1 MNRRGWQAG
10 VTAHWDEMRPK
21 LKGVHR
27 IFLHLLCVS
36 AQGYSRCLTSH
47 ILCTETSSI
56 MHAASVD
63 NSTWLLSHC
72 HSALLLSDECEGY
85 LYCVLHTCVHK
96 VEATER
102 ECGKNGRETDL
113 REWECDTEAVKW
125 QLEHNNSRTCFPYIP
140 ASLMGDFFCFE
151 RVIYFML
158 VHTFDFLQ

>member
-1 MNRRGWQAG
+1 MKWGQN
-10 VTAHWDEMRPK
+10 

-36 AQGYSRCLTSH
+36 AQGYSLCLTSH

-85 LYCVLHTCVHK
+85 LYMCVACMCVHIRWRRLKENK
-96 VEATER
+96 V
-102 ECGKNGRETDL
+102 KMGRETDL

-140 ASLMGDFFCFE
+140 ASLMGDFFCFK